1 MAAPISKLNAI
12 HAALATTFLNALED
26 GVRVVNIDKEGN
38 EAEHYRPLTAA
49 ELSVIVAFLKNNN
62 VTSSVEDNDEL
73 AALAAKLRGEAKT
86 KKITPIL
93 DDDGETTWQ

>member
-12 HAALATTFLNALED
+12 HAALATTFLAALEY

-38 EAEHYRPLTAA
+38 ETEHFRSLNAA
-49 ELSVIVAFLKNNN
+49 ELSVIVAFLKANN

-73 AALAAKLRGEAKT
+73 AALAAKLRGDAKT
-86 KKITPIL
+86 KKITPVL
-93 DDDGETTWQ
+93 DDGDIQWQ

>member
-12 HAALATTFLNALED
+12 HAALATTFLAALED
-26 GVRVVNIDKEGN
+26 GVRVKNFDKEGN
-38 EAEHYRPLTAA
+38 ESEYFRPLTAA

-86 KKITPIL
+86 KKITPVL
-93 DDDGETTWQ
+93 DDGDIQWQ